1 MAEGKN
7 IFDLSRSYW
16 NWAFE
21 NPEKVKPIHTAIY
34 FFALEHCNR
43 LGWKSKF
50 GLPTSMTMEAIGV
63 KSYRSYKKHLDELVE
78 FGFITMVEYSKNQYS
93 SNIIAIA
100 PKTKARDKALDK
112 ATVKHGSKQ
121 GQSTGQSSASIDKPI
136 NQYTNIPDSI
146 YSFQSFWNDYS
157 KKTDKVKCEK
167 KYSNISEKDRALIK
181 AAVPLYVRY
190 TQDVQYRKN
199 PLTWLNGK
207 CWNDET
213 EQPKREPRQH
223 AVL

>member
-7 IFDLSRSYW
+7 KVVIYTDWSEDFQDLTDEEAGKLIKHFFKYV
-16 NWAFE
+16 NDE
-21 NPEKVKPIHTAIY
+21 NPVLEDRVLQAVWKPMQRTLKRDLAKWLEVREKRSKAGKASADKRQQESTHVDTSQQESTHVNTKEQSSTNSTVKDKVKV
-34 FFALEHCNR
+34 
-43 LGWKSKF
+43 KVKDSK
-50 GLPTSMTMEAIGV
+50 V
-63 KSYRSYKKHLDELVE
+63 K
-78 FGFITMVEYSKNQYS
+78 
-93 SNIIAIA
+93 
-100 PKTKARDKALDK
+100 
-112 ATVKHGSKQ
+112 
-121 GQSTGQSSASIDKPI
+121 
-136 NQYTNIPDSI
+136 DSI
-146 YSFQSFWNDYS
+146 YSFQSFWDDYS

-181 AAVPLYVRY
+181 AAVPLYVRS

>member
-100 PKTKARDKALDK
+100 PKTKARVKALDK
-112 ATVKHGSKQ
+112 ATIKHGSKQ
-121 GQSTGQSSASIDKPI
+121 RQSTGQSSASIDKPI
-136 NQYTNIPDSI
+136 YQYTNIPYSI

-157 KKTDKVKCEK
+157 KKTDKAKCEK
-167 KYSNISEKDRALIK
+167 KYAKISEKDRALIK
-181 AAVPLYVRY
+181 AAVPSYVRS

-207 CWNDET
+207 CWNDEIDP
-213 EQPKREPRQH
+213 PKREPRQH